1 MTGLLGI
8 TAGVAA
14 VLAVVVTSL
23 FIGVCLAVARITD
36 AVRGRG
42 QRRAA
47 GQRDARSVMPRSAG
61 GRRRDASGEPVAS
74 RRGDR

>member
-8 TAGVAA
+8 IAGVAA
-14 VLAVVVTSL
+14 VLAIVVTSL
-23 FIGVCLAVARITD
+23 FIGVCLAAARITD

-47 GQRDARSVMPRSAG
+47 GERGDRSVMPRAAD
-61 GRRRDASGEPVAS
+61 GRRRSASGDPVAS
-74 RRGDR
+74 GRGDR